1 MEPGT
6 PRVRKTTLPIPSITE
21 GKRILIATPE
31 MLYRTRIATP
41 IGRMVALASK
51 RGLCALE
58 FDRPERMALLTRRLA
73 RWHGPHAIKEANH
86 PILALTKHWLRDYF
100 KGRFGNLKT
109 PPFDIR
115 GTAFEKR
122 VWGELMKL
130 KPGRVLSYA
139 RMAKELGKPR
149 AARAVGG
156 ASARNPVAI
165 IIPCHRLVGSNGSL
179 NGYGGGLDKKRWL
192 LEQEKAIRL

>member
-1 MEPGT
+1 LYHTQIKT
-6 PRVRKTTLPIPSITE
+6 PVGPVI
-21 GKRILIATPE
+21 
-31 MLYRTRIATP
+31 
-41 IGRMVALASK
+41 ALASGK
-51 RGLCALE
+51 GLCALE

-73 RWHGPHAIKEANH
+73 RWHGPHAIKKANH
-86 PILALTKHWLRDYF
+86 PTLTLTKQWLDDYF

-109 PPFDIR
+109 LPLDIR

-130 KPGRVLSYA
+130 KPGRVLTYA
-139 RMAKELGKPR
+139 RMAKKLGKPR

-156 ASARNPVAI
+156 ALARNPIAL
-165 IIPCHRLVGSNGSL
+165 IIPCHRLVGSRGSL
-179 NGYGGGLDKKRWL
+179 TGYGGGLAQKRWL